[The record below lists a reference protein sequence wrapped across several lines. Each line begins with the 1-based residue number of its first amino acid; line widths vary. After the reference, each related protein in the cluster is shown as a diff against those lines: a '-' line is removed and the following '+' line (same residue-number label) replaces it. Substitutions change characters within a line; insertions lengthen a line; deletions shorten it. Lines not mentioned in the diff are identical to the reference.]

1 MHLVLPS
8 TPGVRQEEMEALW
21 GSFSRR
27 LQPERLARLLEEE
40 QAALLRNQRLNL
52 YGNLG
57 LAGPQGTSANPVYA
71 HSASN
76 SLGNEASANLAM
88 SMGVNIGSY
97 GYQNGR
103 GNLLQ

>member
-1 MHLVLPS
+1 M
-8 TPGVRQEEMEALW
+8 
-21 GSFSRR
+21 
-27 LQPERLARLLEEE
+27 
-40 QAALLRNQRLNL
+40 LRNQRLNL

-57 LAGPQGTSANPVYA
+57 LAGPQGTSANQVYA

-103 GNLLQ
+103 GNLLQQLNYSNAAGNNNSNAGGSRVEELRRRQQNASDRRR